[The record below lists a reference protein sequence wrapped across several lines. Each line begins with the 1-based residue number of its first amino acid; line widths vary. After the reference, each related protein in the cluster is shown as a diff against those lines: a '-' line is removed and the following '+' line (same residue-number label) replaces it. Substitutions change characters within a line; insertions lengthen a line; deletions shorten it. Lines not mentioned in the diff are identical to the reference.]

1 MYQIGFL
8 AFEIISVWDARY
20 IEGLQGF
27 SVGEEGEK
35 GNLLLWRMLCKVIG
49 LHCGVMSAQCDA
61 VLSLRGLFLS
71 VP

>member
-1 MYQIGFL
+1 
-8 AFEIISVWDARY
+8 
-20 IEGLQGF
+20 LQGF